1 MGKNLY
7 NEIMVEKA
15 IDVAPV
21 GKRNRVPMAAIEQTV
36 EQIVEKFHPHKV
48 ILFGS
53 HAYGNPHPE
62 SDVDL
67 LVVMETSRT
76 GAQQAVEI
84 LQAVNST
91 FGLDL
96 IVYTPQRITQRLN
109 WGDSFLREVVTKGLI
124 IYESTDQ

>member
-1 MGKNLY
+1 
-7 NEIMVEKA
+7 
-15 IDVAPV
+15 
-21 GKRNRVPMAAIEQTV
+21 MAAIEQAV

-124 IYESTDQ
+124 LYESTDQ